1 MTTLHAGPSAVST
14 HACIIPQS
22 ENLNSEKVT
31 LAQFIISIYCL
42 VCLERKE
49 RGVTYRMGDGLTGAV
64 DFMLKE
70 LQRSDA
76 LSKAM
81 FDATRP
87 ELLWRETELER
98 IRKLMELPEA
108 RWLGSTNL
116 GAIYEQEQQR
126 WRELAQP
133 LENLRVTTAF
143 NQMVAKATEV
153 LSVQGELRKMMDQQ
167 RPWESFS
174 ASLRTANDLAKKFTQ
189 DLALAQSSGLA
200 DIAKS
205 FGTVDNFR
213 NIAAQAAASLTLA
226 DQQAEWVRQFR
237 LPVIDS
243 AAAATIAH
251 LWGRDGLERQL
262 QSLGLD
268 YERLLQGAID
278 EDQREAEPRARAL
291 PSRLPVWDVL
301 NILMILLAV
310 LVPIWQKLDADRAE
324 DRLTNVIRDGDA
336 ENQRRMEGLERLL
349 KEFFE
354 SLQPQDDAKTHFVV
368 RTRFALVREEPR
380 SGSRLVAQVFPN
392 QVVTLLSERGKWIE
406 VEYFDWLA
414 QEERSG
420 WCLKKY
426 FERIPF
432 ASKLPPAH
440 GIEPTEVADGLGM
453 LAEPDRKRLSDA
465 EVKRRIGAMLKIRD
479 EATKT
484 R

>member
-1 MTTLHAGPSAVST
+1 
-14 HACIIPQS
+14 
-22 ENLNSEKVT
+22 
-31 LAQFIISIYCL
+31 
-42 VCLERKE
+42 
-49 RGVTYRMGDGLTGAV
+49 VTYRIGDGITDTFNLMV
-64 DFMLKE
+64 KE

-81 FDATRP
+81 LDAIRP
-87 ELLWRETELER
+87 ELLWQETEFER
-98 IRKLMELPEA
+98 IRKLMESPEA
-108 RWLGSTNL
+108 RWLGSTSL
-116 GAIYEQEQQR
+116 SAIYEQEQQR

-133 LENLRVTTAF
+133 PESLRAATAF
-143 NQMVAKATEV
+143 NQMVAKATEA
-153 LSVQGELRKMMDQQ
+153 LSVQAELRKIMDQQ

-174 ASLRTANDLAKKFTQ
+174 ASLRMANDLAKKFTH
-189 DLALAQSSGLA
+189 DLALAQSGRLA

-213 NIAAQAAASLTLA
+213 DIAEQAAASLALA
-226 DQQAEWVRQFR
+226 DQQAEWARQFR

-278 EDQREAEPRARAL
+278 EDQSEAEPGARAL
-291 PSRLPVWDVL
+291 PRRLPVWDVL

-310 LVPIWQKLDADRAE
+310 LVPIWQKVDADRAE
-324 DRLTNVIRDGDA
+324 ERLTDVIRDGDA
-336 ENQRRMEGLERLL
+336 ENQRRIDELERLL

-354 SLQPQDDAKTHFVV
+354 RLQPQDEANTLFVV
-368 RTRFALVREEPR
+368 RTRVALVREEPR
-380 SGSRLVAQVFPN
+380 SGSKLVAQVFPN
-392 QVVTLLSERGKWIE
+392 QIVTLLSERGKWIE

-426 FERIPF
+426 FERISF
-432 ASKLPPAH
+432 ASKLTPAQRVKA
-440 GIEPTEVADGLGM
+440 TEVADGLGM
-453 LAEPDRKRLSDA
+453 LAKPDRNTLSDS

>member
-1 MTTLHAGPSAVST
+1 
-14 HACIIPQS
+14 
-22 ENLNSEKVT
+22 
-31 LAQFIISIYCL
+31 
-42 VCLERKE
+42 
-49 RGVTYRMGDGLTGAV
+49 VTYRIGGGITGAF
-64 DFMLKE
+64 DSMLKE
-70 LQRSDA
+70 LQRLDA
-76 LSKAM
+76 SSKAM
-81 FDATRP
+81 FDAIHP
-87 ELLWRETELER
+87 ELLWRETEFER

-108 RWLGSTNL
+108 RWLGSTSL
-116 GAIYEQEQQR
+116 RAIYEQEQR
-126 WRELAQP
+126 WREFAQP
-133 LENLRVTTAF
+133 SESLRAATEF
-143 NQMVAKATEV
+143 SQMVAKAAEA
-153 LSVQGELRKMMDQQ
+153 LSAQGGLRKLMDQQ

-174 ASLRTANDLAKKFTQ
+174 GSLRTANEFAKKFAQ
-189 DLALAQSSGLA
+189 DIALAQSSRLA

-213 NIAAQAAASLTLA
+213 DIAAQAAASLTLA

-243 AAAATIAH
+243 AAAATIAQ

-278 EDQREAEPRARAL
+278 EDQSEAESSARAL
-291 PSRLPVWDVL
+291 PHRLPVWDVL

-310 LVPIWQKLDADRAE
+310 LVPLWQKLDADRAE
-324 DRLTNVIRDGDA
+324 ERLTNVIRDRDA
-336 ENQRRMEGLERLL
+336 ENQIRITELERLL

-354 SLQPQDDAKTHFVV
+354 RLQPQDEPKTLFVV
-368 RTRFALVREEPR
+368 RTRVALVREEPR

-414 QEERSG
+414 QEQRSG

-432 ASKLPPAH
+432 TSKLTPAQR
-440 GIEPTEVADGLGM
+440 IKPTNVADGVGM
-453 LAEPDRKRLSDA
+453 LATPDRVKLSDA
-465 EVKRRIGAMLKIRD
+465 EVNRRIGAMLKIRD